1 MNRKEYS
8 TREVEEMLREL
19 ARQNGG
25 LMDDAMSKR
34 LLAVLH
40 AEADRVFRR
49 RYFRAVL
56 PWAAVLVGCAVAAG
70 LLLPGDDA
78 QMVPGVAESSASVR
92 RYTGEMRL
100 AELENPESGDCGC
113 VPNMVYRSQSG
124 GECGIACPAA
134 FDIEVYNIPL

>member
-19 ARQNGG
+19 ARLDGG
-25 LMDDAMSKR
+25 QMDDAMSER

-40 AEADRVFRR
+40 AEADRVFSRR
-49 RYFRAVL
+49 RYRAVL
-56 PWAAVLVGCAVAAG
+56 PWAAVLVGSAVAAG
-70 LLLPGDDA
+70 VLLSGDDA
-78 QMVPGVAESSASVR
+78 QMAPEVAESSASVR
-92 RYTGEMRL
+92 RYTGKMRL
-100 AELENPESGDCGC
+100 TELENPESGDCGR
-113 VPNMVYRSQSG
+113 VPNIVYRSQRG

>member
-40 AEADRVFRR
+40 AEADRVFSR

-100 AELENPESGDCGC
+100 AELENPESGDCGR

>member
-49 RYFRAVL
+49 RHFRAVL
-56 PWAAVLVGCAVAAG
+56 PWAAVLVGGAVAAG

-100 AELENPESGDCGC
+100 AELENPESGDCGR